1 MVRIT
6 PLSFRRLREAALLD
20 HAHECIKMFVIHT
33 AYLPS
38 ANCTDFIRH
47 MPPVCVS
54 CPIIANIFA
63 FRYPKKFTACKAKTC
78 SARKNRRSVVK
89 RCGGLF
95 AHILFFALDVLVDAL
110 GAGLACAHG
119 EDNGGSSGDSVAA
132 REHALARRAAALVGF
147 DAALAGEGQASGVLR
162 ISGFGLVP
170 MAMMTVSTSS
180 THSEPGTGTGLRRPL
195 ASGSPSS

>member
-1 MVRIT
+1 MRIT
-6 PLSFRRLREAALLD
+6 PFSFRRLREAALLD
-20 HAHECIKMFVIHT
+20 HAHECVKMFVIHT

-54 CPIIANIFA
+54 CPIIVNIFA

-147 DAALAGEGQASGVLR
+147 DAALAGEGQALGRVADQ
-162 ISGFGLVP
+162 LVP